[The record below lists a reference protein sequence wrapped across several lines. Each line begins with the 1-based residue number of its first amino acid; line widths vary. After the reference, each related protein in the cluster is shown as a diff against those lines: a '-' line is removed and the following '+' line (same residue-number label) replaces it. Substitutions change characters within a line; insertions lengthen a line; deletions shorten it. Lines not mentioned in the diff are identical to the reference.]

1 MAFKVILSNKGH
13 PEYGAATIP
22 LPIPDDQYDSTIEL
36 LNGLGIG
43 DAAAQDCRVDET
55 LFSVPILNRLTGQ
68 TVNVDELD
76 YLAKRLDSF
85 DDDEVVQFQAMA
97 STLCLSDIKDLI
109 NLTFCCQQATVITD
123 FSDLEQIGKN
133 HRLTLNGGTTPKEE
147 YQTLDGTQE
156 ALNLIQSGAGV
167 VTPYGV
173 VYDNGMKLEQ
183 VYDGRHLPEYYY
195 GDCVVSLALTG
206 IGQPAS
212 REMLYLPCAD
222 SKILRAVQRLG
233 AQKPY
238 QCRAEVEMFGEVCD
252 ALWCLFM
259 EEFELN
265 EHLYALNRLARCYE
279 GFQDG
284 DMEKFH
290 IVFDTAWPKTPEE
303 AAYLVE
309 NLQDFVAI
317 ESIGTAQEYGQ
328 YIAEEMR
335 MDAEVLESL
344 DFRRLGQR
352 RIDAEGGVFGDKG
365 YVAYK
370 GSQPEIQEIMAR
382 HIPSGQEPQMGGM
395 A

>member
-1 MAFKVILSNKGH
+1 MIMKTAISNKAH
-13 PEYGAATIP
+13 PEYGQTTIP
-22 LPIPDDQYDSTIEL
+22 FPIPDSDYDHTIGL
-36 LNGLGIG
+36 LEGMGIG
-43 DAAAQDCRVDET
+43 SPTAQDCRVDG
-55 LFSVPILNRLTGQ
+55 LDSKHPILNRLVAQ
-68 TVNVDELD
+68 NVNVDELD

-85 DDDEVVQFQAMA
+85 CQDENEKFQAMA
-97 STLCLSDIKDLI
+97 SKLNLSSIKDFI
-109 NLTFCCQQATVITD
+109 NHTFCSQQATVITD
-123 FSDLEQIGKN
+123 FSNLEQTCKG
-133 HRLTLNGGTTPKEE
+133 HALTVNGGSMPVEE
-147 YQTLDGTQE
+147 FDKVDGQQE

-173 VYDNGMKLEQ
+173 AYGNGMKLEQ
-183 VYDGRHLPEYYY
+183 VYDNRHLPEYYY
-195 GDCVVSLALTG
+195 GDCEVSLALTG

-382 HIPSGQEPQMGGM
+382 HIPSGQEPQMGEM